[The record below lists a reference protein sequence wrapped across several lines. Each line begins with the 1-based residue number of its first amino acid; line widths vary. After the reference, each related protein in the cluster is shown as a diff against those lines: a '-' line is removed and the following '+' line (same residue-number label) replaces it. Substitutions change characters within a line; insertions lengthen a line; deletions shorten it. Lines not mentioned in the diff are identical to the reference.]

1 MIGSITICMGK
12 CLIHR
17 AFGSK
22 YFAATG
28 FNPLLHEF
36 NIKSAVSTI
45 HISFLLIWVEPTVL
59 NVFLIIFSTD

>member
-45 HISFLLIWVEPTVL
+45 HI
-59 NVFLIIFSTD
+59 